1 MSTARILVLGLT
13 LALAASSG
21 CSRDKSGEPA
31 ASPTGAPAA
40 GEVIYGIR
48 PEHLTLDESGFRAE
62 VVVVEPTGAET
73 QVLARFGTTMLVV
86 VLRERVEL
94 NPGNSIGLRPDLST
108 VHLFGEDGRRL

>member
-1 MSTARILVLGLT
+1 
-13 LALAASSG
+13 
-21 CSRDKSGEPA
+21 
-31 ASPTGAPAA
+31 
-40 GEVIYGIR
+40 
-48 PEHLTLDESGFRAE
+48 

-94 NPGNSIGLRPDLST
+94 NPGDSIGLRPDLST